1 MSHQQAQ
8 TLTPRRQIWQLQL
21 HASDVQSES
30 KCLTSFLVSLKGP
43 DGAGNYSWCLHW
55 DCFHLRQGSWCQV
68 RASKHPSANYC
79 GLHLQEDQHYGYQ
92 MPPKPGCFYC
102 SSDIYYRQPNW
113 PHDDHQDSCYT
124 PSCQNCLDQRCLVN
138 LVMNIAW
145 CAVHS
150 SILYKSSRESTS
162 YKQVS
167 LTDVAYM
174 EDYSLATCPVLGY
187 SNQSWNQC
195 Q

>member
-1 MSHQQAQ
+1 MEQEIIVGACIGTVSIWDKGVDVKWEHQ
-8 TLTPRRQIWQLQL
+8 
-21 HASDVQSES
+21 
-30 KCLTSFLVSLKGP
+30 SFLQQTTV
-43 DGAGNYSWCLHW
+43 
-55 DCFHLRQGSWCQV
+55 DCICREISTMAIPNATQTRLFL
-68 RASKHPSANYC
+68 
-79 GLHLQEDQHYGYQ
+79 LQQW
-92 MPPKPGCFYC
+92 
-102 SSDIYYRQPNW
+102 YRRPNW
-113 PHDDHQDSCYT
+113 PHDDHQDSWHT

-150 SILYKSSRESTS
+150 SILHKSSRENTS
-162 YKQVS
+162 NKQIS